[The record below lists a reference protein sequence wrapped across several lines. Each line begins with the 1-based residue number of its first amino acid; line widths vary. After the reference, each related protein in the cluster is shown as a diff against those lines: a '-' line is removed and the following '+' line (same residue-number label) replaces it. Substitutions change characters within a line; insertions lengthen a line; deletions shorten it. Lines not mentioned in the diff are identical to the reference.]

1 MEAEPLARSVRG
13 KGSQAQVVLATRA
26 GLRPAAR
33 LIASSHTITRVR
45 LRAPPIILTGPR
57 CTTHT
62 DCPSAQAPHA
72 HLIMHLITSARRSPH
87 RTHMISAHA
96 SPHTRPHSPP
106 HHSPAHAHAL
116 ALQPPTPRA
125 RGHAN
130 VGRRPS
136 AASGTHGARDVAH
149 AVHKGCGAECACQ
162 RAHPPSSTTLDDLRG
177 TACAHALTPRRVAQ

>member
-1 MEAEPLARSVRG
+1 
-13 KGSQAQVVLATRA
+13 VVLGRRA

-33 LIASSHTITRVR
+33 CRLSRCIVSYRHTCAPQSISHHHHSS
-45 LRAPPIILTGPR
+45 
-57 CTTHT
+57 CTDT